1 MRSTWI
7 LAIALV
13 APAAAQ
19 EGTNLLER
27 HCTKCHNLTATLR
40 QHNSRDKWSAVV
52 DDMVARGAELT
63 DPEIEEVI
71 AYLAKTQG
79 PRVKVNA
86 ATAKEIADALEVP
99 IDVGMAVVE
108 HRKKGPYKSL
118 DDLKA
123 VPALKGLNIDSKKD
137 RLDFT
142 GS

>member
-7 LAIALV
+7 LAIVLA
-13 APAAAQ
+13 APVTAQ
-19 EGTNLLER
+19 EGTNVLER
-27 HCTKCHNLTATLR
+27 HCTKCHKLTATLR
-40 QHNSRDKWSAVV
+40 QRNSRDKWSAIV
-52 DDMVARGAELT
+52 DDMVARGAEMT

-86 ATAKEIADALEVP
+86 ATAREIAEALELP
-99 IDVGMAVVE
+99 LDAGTAVVE

-123 VPALKGLNIDSKKD
+123 VPALKGQNLDSKKD

-142 GS
+142 VS